1 MKNKVIGLI
10 LILIPFLKSN
20 AQNVTFSQYHLAP
33 VQTNP
38 AMIATSNQTQ
48 IILNYRNQ
56 FIGAGTS
63 YETPMVSVIY
73 PWVKGGV
80 KRKAAFG
87 LSFLQDKTGDGGI
100 LTSTGGIA
108 TGAFNFNLNPVSKK
122 GEVKYHKFISIGAQV
137 GFFQRRVNQEALASG
152 AQWDGANF
160 DPNLGLG
167 EQFLDNNIFN
177 ASLTFPLVNAGA
189 LFYMADRCGRQ
200 KAYFG
205 ITMQNVNQPDIAF
218 FSEESRLNPQLVYS
232 AGMSFDAGYSFS
244 FQPNIRWVRLDKSNE
259 FRIGSLF
266 YYNIQGSAQGF
277 IGQGKVGA
285 GLWYDSNSSMAVSIE
300 VDQPKYFVGFSY
312 DLGAS
317 QPLNNLGN
325 ASWEIS
331 VGLKFGKKCFNDRN
345 PVIPAIK
352 DTTVV
357 EVRRDDGD
365 SLYTIVATIEGK
377 DVVNTD
383 TINVQF
389 IPREATALLIPT
401 DEELKIFERKAFFYY
416 LSDDINKATSA
427 LLDEI
432 GRFMIK
438 FKGVVIDLQG
448 HTCNIGATENDNM
461 TLSERRATAVRS
473 YLIKKGIE
481 EDRLKITGF
490 GSSIPILSNK
500 TEYGRIKN
508 RRVEFNVLA
517 RGDENK

>member
-10 LILIPFLKSN
+10 LVLIPFLNSN
-20 AQNVTFSQYHLAP
+20 AQNVTYSQYHLAP

-63 YETPMVSVIY
+63 FETPMVSVIY

-87 LSFLQDKTGDGGI
+87 LSFLQDRTGDGGV
-100 LTSTGGIA
+100 LSSTGGIA

-122 GEVKYHKFISIGAQV
+122 GEVKYNKFISIGGQF
-137 GFFQRRVNQEALASG
+137 GYFQRRVNQEALASG

-160 DPNLGLG
+160 DPGLGLG
-167 EQFLDNNIFN
+167 EQFLDNNLFN

-189 LFYMADRCGRQ
+189 LFYMADNCGRQ

-205 ITMQNVNQPDIAF
+205 VTIQNINQPDIAF
-218 FSEESRLNPQLVYS
+218 FSEESKLTPQVVYN
-232 AGMSFDAGYSFS
+232 AGMSFDAGLNFS

-259 FRIGSLF
+259 FRLGSLF
-266 YYNIQGSAQGF
+266 FYNISGSEKGF
-277 IGQGKVGA
+277 VGQGKVGA
-285 GLWYDSNSSMAVSIE
+285 GIWYDSNSSMAISLE
-300 VDQPKYFVGFSY
+300 VDQPKYFLGFSY

-331 VGLKFGKKCFNDRN
+331 LGLKFGKKCFNDRK
-345 PVIPAIK
+345 PIVPIK

-357 EVRRDDGD
+357 EVRRNEGD
-365 SLYTIVATIEGK
+365 SLYTIVATIEGAE
-377 DVVNTD
+377 VTNTD

-389 IPREATALLIPT
+389 IPREVTALLIPT

-416 LSDDINKATSA
+416 LSDDINKASAA

-432 GRFMIK
+432 GRFMNK
-438 FKGVVIDLQG
+438 YRGVVIELQG
-448 HTCNIGATENDNM
+448 HTCNIGVTEDDNM
-461 TLSERRATAVRS
+461 ELSKRRANSVKN
-473 YLIKKGIE
+473 YLTNKGVE
-481 EDRLKITGF
+481 EERLQINGF
-490 GSSIPILSNK
+490 GSARPILSNK

-508 RRVEFNVLA
+508 RRVEFGVKA